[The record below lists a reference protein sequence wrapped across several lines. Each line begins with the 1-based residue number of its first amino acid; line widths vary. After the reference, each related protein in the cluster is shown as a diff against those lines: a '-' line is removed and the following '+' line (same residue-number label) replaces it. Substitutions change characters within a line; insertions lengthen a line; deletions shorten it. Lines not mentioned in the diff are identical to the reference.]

1 MVLNTLVYIAL
12 IIIVIIIIV
21 VLLRFLFNAI
31 FILPVTLEHDY
42 IIKSVYAQSDQY
54 TENQSATTE
63 GFPLTNITNASSSIE
78 DAKNMS
84 VIDGTMN
91 ETQ

>member
-1 MVLNTLVYIAL
+1 MVLSTLVYIAI

-21 VLLRFLFNAI
+21 LALRFLFSAI

-42 IIKSVYAQSDQY
+42 PIKLAFAQSEQY

-63 GFPLTNITNASSSIE
+63 GFPLTNTTNASSSE

-84 VIDGTMN
+84 VIEGTMN
-91 ETQ
+91 QTQ